1 MRFLDTVKTKLFGEK
16 DGTHGFRAGFVP
28 TILPPLVAAGVVAMG
43 APVGAGAVVVA
54 AGAAVGGPAVVGAAG
69 AGGFAAYAVAAAAV
83 VVGAGAAVG
92 AAAAVAL
99 GAVVVAAVCADAEFA
114 KVNCYNLRRY
124 LAGKGAGCLL
134 SATLAFQTVSGH
146 LPPKQ
151 PKAPVAGPVPSTV
164 KSDKGRC
171 GRDFNPA
178 VITDDPLGQKIYTIA
193 AQVNCLS
200 QPNP

>member
-43 APVGAGAVVVA
+43 APVGAGV
-54 AGAAVGGPAVVGAAG
+54 
-69 AGGFAAYAVAAAAV
+69 
-83 VVGAGAAVG
+83 
-92 AAAAVAL
+92 
-99 GAVVVAAVCADAEFA
+99 VVVAAVVGIAYVGAEFA
-114 KVNCYNLRRY
+114 EVNCYNLRRY

-151 PKAPVAGPVPSTV
+151 PKAPVAGPVPSTLEIKPSGGGLCKNFNV
-164 KSDKGRC
+164 AETTDAQERTVFILTVPKGC
-171 GRDFNPA
+171 TVPA
-178 VITDDPLGQKIYTIA
+178 A
-193 AQVNCLS
+193 AAAV
-200 QPNP
+200 PR